1 MLGLTSSS
9 SWSSSLDVGDR
20 HKSSDVAGGWVLDSF
35 VGFNVDS
42 GAGGVF
48 WDVVGTGVVSI
59 GYEEGLL
66 LESLLG
72 YEEGVLLESLVVS
85 MLGNEEG
92 ALLESVSSLAS
103 GLGGGVR

>member
-1 MLGLTSSS
+1 M
-9 SWSSSLDVGDR
+9 
-20 HKSSDVAGGWVLDSF
+20 LDSF

-42 GAGGVF
+42 GAGGAF
-48 WDVVGTGVVSI
+48 WDVVGTGVDGDMV

-72 YEEGVLLESLVVS
+72 NEEGVLLESPVVS
-85 MLGNEEG
+85 MLGYEEG
-92 ALLESVSSLAS
+92 AVLEYVSSLAS